1 MAHPRVSLPL
11 SRHGAGGEEE
21 EQPVFFYDLASPEC
35 YLAAERVLHALPVLA
50 EWQPVHLPEACTEQI
65 DRSGL
70 ERRAAAQGLQPV
82 RWPRAWPPDS
92 GLAMHAATYAKQIG
106 RAVAFSQAAF
116 RQAFAGG
123 RDLADPDT
131 VLIAG
136 AACEMHPTALLKSAE
151 LRSVRAAL
159 TRTTEA
165 ARAAGVRTLPA
176 VRLAS
181 GEVFAGEHALHAAAG
196 ALAAA

>member
-1 MAHPRVSLPL
+1 MAHPRVSLDL
-11 SRHGAGGEEE
+11 SRHGGGEVEPPA
-21 EQPVFFYDLASPEC
+21 QPLFLYDLASPAC

-50 EWQPVHLPEACTEQI
+50 EWQPVHLPEACDEEL
-65 DRSGL
+65 DRAGL

-82 RWPRAWPPDS
+82 RWPGAWPPDS
-92 GLAMHAATYAKQIG
+92 GLAMLAATYAKQIG

-123 RDLADPDT
+123 RELADPDT

-136 AACEMHPTALLKSAE
+136 AACEMHPAALLKSAE

-159 TRTTEA
+159 ARASDA
-165 ARAAGVRTLPA
+165 ARAAGVSALPA
-176 VRLAS
+176 IQLPG
-181 GEVFAGEHALHAAAG
+181 GELFQGADALDAAAG
-196 ALAAA
+196 ALAA

>member
-1 MAHPRVSLPL
+1 VSLEL
-11 SRHGAGGEEE
+11 TRHPGGEDEPPV
-21 EQPVFFYDLASPEC
+21 QPLFLYDLASPAS

-50 EWQPVHLPEACTEQI
+50 EWQPVHLPEIGAEKL
-65 DRSGL
+65 DFSAL
-70 ERRAAAQGLQPV
+70 EHRAAAQGLQPV

-92 GLAMHAATYAKQIG
+92 ARTMRAATYAKQIG

-116 RQAFAGG
+116 RQVFAGG

-131 VLIAG
+131 MLIAG

-151 LRSVRAAL
+151 LRSVRTAL
-159 TRTTEA
+159 ARATEA
-165 ARAAGVRTLPA
+165 ARAAGVVSLPA
-176 VRLAS
+176 IQLPS
-181 GEVFAGEHALHAAAG
+181 GVVFQGEDALEAAAG

>member
-1 MAHPRVSLPL
+1 MSLEL
-11 SRHGAGGEEE
+11 SRHSGEEE
-21 EQPVFFYDLASPEC
+21 PPAQPLFLYDLASPEC
-35 YLAAERVLHALPVLA
+35 YLAAELVLHALPVLA
-50 EWQPVHLPEACTEQI
+50 EWQPVHLPEACAEKP
-65 DRSGL
+65 DRAEL
-70 ERRAAAQGLQPV
+70 ERRGAAQGVQPL

-116 RQAFAGG
+116 RQTFAGG

-136 AACEMHPTALLKSAE
+136 AACEMHPAALLKSAE

-159 TRTTEA
+159 ARATES
-165 ARAAGVRTLPA
+165 ARAAGVVMLPA
-176 VRLAS
+176 LQLPS
-181 GEVFAGEHALHAAAG
+181 GELFQGEGALDAAAG
-196 ALAAA
+196 ALTAA